1 MTGHARAGL
10 ATYNVTAAVVTVL
23 IAGAAVTGCSSTTAV
38 TNDKVTTP
46 PPTGSVASSSSTSSP
61 DPAASPAR
69 GIDSASQA
77 RADLQRLTVV
87 DRRPYVPGYQR
98 SCSPGDACSFGP
110 AWTDDQDA
118 VDGHNS
124 CSTRDDVL
132 AAQLR
137 DVQLRTGSR
146 CVVVAGTLDDPYT
159 GATITFSKSHAY
171 LVPLDHVVALA
182 LAWDLGAA
190 RWSQA
195 RREEFANDP
204 TIELLAVDERS
215 NEQKADSGPADFMPA
230 DRSYW
235 CAFDQRVVTILTRYR
250 LKVTAAD
257 KTAMSRVLARC

>member
-1 MTGHARAGL
+1 MTRRSRAGRV
-10 ATYNVTAAVVTVL
+10 TYKVTAAMVTVL
-23 IAGAAVTGCSSTTAV
+23 ITGAAVTSCSSTAPG

-46 PPTGSVASSSSTSSP
+46 SATGSVTSSSSRSSP
-61 DPAASPAR
+61 DPATSTAR

-87 DRRPYVPGYQR
+87 DRRPYLPGYQR
-98 SCSPGDACSFGP
+98 SCSSGDACSFGP

-132 AAQLR
+132 AAQLSH
-137 DVQLRTGSR
+137 VELLGGSR
-146 CVVVAGTLDDPYT
+146 CVVVAGVLHDPYT
-159 GATITFSKSHAY
+159 GATITFSKSRAY

-195 RREEFANDP
+195 QREAYANDP
-204 TIELLAVDERS
+204 TLVLLAVDGHS
-215 NEQKADSGPADFMPA
+215 NVLESRNP
-230 DRSYW
+230 
-235 CAFDQRVVTILTRYR
+235 
-250 LKVTAAD
+250 TAARPSGCRPRAPSGVPM
-257 KTAMSRVLARC
+257 TSGSSRS

>member
-1 MTGHARAGL
+1 MTSHARTGWM
-10 ATYNVTAAVVTVL
+10 TYKVTAAMVTML
-23 IAGAAVTGCSSTTAV
+23 IAGTAVTGCNGTTAG

-46 PPTGSVASSSSTSSP
+46 SATGSVTSSSPTSSP
-61 DPAASPAR
+61 DPATSPAR

-77 RADLQRLTVV
+77 RTDLQRLTVI

-98 SCSPGDACSFGP
+98 SCKPGDGCSFGP

-132 AAQLR
+132 AEQLRDAQLR
-137 DVQLRTGSR
+137 AGSR
-146 CVVVAGTLDDPYT
+146 CVVVAGILNDPYT
-159 GATITFSKSHAY
+159 GATITFSKSRAY

-195 RREEFANDP
+195 QREAYANDP
-204 TIELLAVDERS
+204 TLVLLAVDEHS
-215 NEQKADSGPADFMPA
+215 NEQKSDSGPAEWMPA
-230 DRSYW
+230 QRSFW
-235 CAFDQRVVTILTRYR
+235 CSYDQRFVTILTHYR

-257 KTAMSRVLARC
+257 KTAIARVLAHC

>member
-1 MTGHARAGL
+1 MTGHARTGWV
-10 ATYNVTAAVVTVL
+10 TYKVTAAMATVL
-23 IAGAAVTGCSSTTAV
+23 TAVASVTGCSSTMPG

-46 PPTGSVASSSSTSSP
+46 PATGPVTSSWSTRSP
-61 DPAASPAR
+61 DPATSPAR

-77 RADLQRLTVV
+77 RADLQRLIVV

-98 SCSPGDACSFGP
+98 SCKPGAACSFGP

-118 VDGHNS
+118 VDGHNG

-132 AAQLR
+132 ALQLG

-159 GATITFSKSHAY
+159 GTTITFNKSRAY

-190 RWSQA
+190 HWSQA
-195 RREEFANDP
+195 QREAYANDP
-204 TIELLAVDERS
+204 TLVLLAVDEHS
-215 NEQKADSGPADFMPA
+215 NEQKSDDGPAAFMPA
-230 DRSYW
+230 NRSYW
-235 CAFDQRVVTILTRYR
+235 CSYDQRIVTILTHYR
-250 LKVTAAD
+250 LEVTAAD
-257 KTAMSRVLARC
+257 KAAMSGVLAHC